1 MMPQL
6 FLLGGL
12 MFVIVASLSAGLLLV
27 SSARERRYHRRVL
40 IARGQTSAADSI
52 QRAPATRLPIRIV
65 SSIGRGIAGSG
76 LLPAKTLAEL
86 EQTLAMAGLRDGNGL
101 GLFIGAKIVFLLGFP
116 MAALVL
122 TREFS
127 VSPMIGHLA
136 PFLAAVIGLLLP
148 DKIVSSLGNRYR
160 ASLET
165 GIPDALDMM
174 VICTQA
180 GLGLVPSMQRV
191 AAEIWYAH
199 PTVAREL
206 NQTVTEMQIAVNG
219 AQALTG
225 LGTRTGLASLKRV
238 ATTLIQSAQYGTP
251 LSEAL
256 RGLAAEMRQEALTRY
271 EEKAARLPVMLTIPM
286 IIFVLPCVFIVVG
299 GPAALN
305 IGKAFAR

>member
-1 MMPQL
+1 MTPQL
-6 FLLGGL
+6 LLAGGL
-12 MFVIVASLSAGLLLV
+12 IFVIVASLSAGLLLV
-27 SSARERRYHRRVL
+27 NSGRERRYHRRVL
-40 IARGQTSAADSI
+40 MARGQTLAAASQ
-52 QRAPATRLPIRIV
+52 QRTPANRLPIRIV
-65 SSIGRGIAGSG
+65 SAIGRGIAGSG

-116 MAALVL
+116 IAAIVL
-122 TREFS
+122 TREASFS
-127 VSPMIGHLA
+127 PLIAHLA
-136 PFLAAVIGLLLP
+136 PVLAGIVGLLLP
-148 DKIVSSLGNRYR
+148 DKIVSSLGDRYR
-160 ASLET
+160 TSLEL
-165 GIPDALDMM
+165 GVPDALDMM

-219 AQALTG
+219 AQALMG
-225 LGTRTGLASLKRV
+225 LGTRTGLSSLKRV
-238 ATTLIQSAQYGTP
+238 ATTLIQSTQYGTP

-256 RGLAAEMRQEALTRY
+256 RSLAAEMRQDALTRY

-299 GPAALN
+299 GPAALH